1 MSFEVKGNFTSHVI
15 GMREHNPSFYL
26 QNAIRASTILG
37 LWVVSM
43 LHEFNV
49 KVHLTPIFYSE
60 VADAALN
67 EFIPSGMD
75 EDANENDVLLSNG
88 DGGPDALRMN
98 VKLVDAH
105 TEWCGGH
112 WLNRLM
118 IDGFGCSIDPAK
130 SKNVEARKII
140 EAVKKTVEKINKSDK
155 LMQLF
160 GEQLVNDCMNQN
172 IRLQNTPHH
181 RWSNLEELLFKML
194 CLWQQVIQTFAV
206 SGSVAPI
213 HGMMPVLKEFWT
225 VLSNVKIC

>member
-1 MSFEVKGNFTSHVI
+1 
-15 GMREHNPSFYL
+15 
-26 QNAIRASTILG
+26 
-37 LWVVSM
+37 
-43 LHEFNV
+43 
-49 KVHLTPIFYSE
+49 
-60 VADAALN
+60 
-67 EFIPSGMD
+67 MD
-75 EDANENDVLLSNG
+75 KDSNENDVLSSNG

-98 VKLVDAH
+98 VKLVDAC

-112 WLNRLM
+112 WMNRLM

-130 SKNVEARKII
+130 SKNIEARTII

-155 LMQLF
+155 LTQLF
-160 GEQLVNDCMNQN
+160 GEQLVNDCINQN

-225 VLSNVKIC
+225 VLSNVKICQKMSQHRNDFSVLQFFFAVIGLCKGTFSSDCTLKIRTSFEERTTTEVLGQQEINHANIHCNNLQPGK